1 MGCKS
6 MSKVTSIRIDD
17 DVAAKLDQL
26 AASTDRTKTWLIDQ
40 ALRRYVEEEAWQ
52 VQAIKEALDDYR
64 SGDAE
69 LVPHEQVMERL
80 EAKIRAKLDQ

>member
-1 MGCKS
+1 
-6 MSKVTSIRIDD
+6 MSKVTSVRIDD

>member
-1 MGCKS
+1 

>member
-1 MGCKS
+1 

-17 DVAAKLDQL
+17 DVSAKLDQL

-64 SGDAE
+64 SGDAK